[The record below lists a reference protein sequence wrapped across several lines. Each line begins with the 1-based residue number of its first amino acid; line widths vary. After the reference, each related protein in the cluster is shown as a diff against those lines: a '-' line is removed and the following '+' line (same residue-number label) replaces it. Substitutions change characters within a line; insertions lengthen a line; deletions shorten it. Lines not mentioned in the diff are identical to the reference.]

1 MAELTIWKTEEMNR
15 LRRDMGRMFARV
27 WDDFGME
34 HTLPHTGGIDSVE
47 LTDSGDFLV
56 LRAKTPDIDPQDLA
70 VRVSEDRLTVQGTSR
85 RGNVEG
91 DERAR
96 SIQTRYGTFLRS
108 MRLPCRVVPE
118 ETEATFND
126 GVLEVVL
133 PKRKIE
139 SSREVEIRIT

>member
-34 HTLPHTGGIDSVE
+34 HTRPLAGGIDSVE
-47 LTDSGDFLV
+47 LIDRGPSLV

-70 VRVSEDRLTVQGTSR
+70 VRVSEDRLTLQGVSR
-85 RGNVEG
+85 RKHIHNNDEG
-91 DERAR
+91 G
-96 SIQTRYGTFLRS
+96 SIQARYGSFSRS
-108 MRLPCRVVPE
+108 MRLPCRVIPE
-118 ETEATFND
+118 EAEASFND

-133 PKRKIE
+133 PKLKIK
-139 SSREVEIRIT
+139 SAREIAIRIT

>member
-34 HTLPHTGGIDSVE
+34 HSHPHAGGIDSIE
-47 LTDSGDFLV
+47 LIDRGPSLV

-70 VRVSEDRLTVQGTSR
+70 VQVSEDRLTLQGTVR
-85 RGNVEG
+85 RNQVQ
-91 DERAR
+91 DNDRSR
-96 SIQTRYGTFLRS
+96 SIQTRYGSFSRS

-118 ETEATFND
+118 EVEATFND
-126 GVLEVVL
+126 GVLEVML
-133 PKRKIE
+133 PKRKTE
-139 SSREVEIRIT
+139 SAREIEIRIA